1 LENKTRNFSHKEL
14 KTILNKQKG
23 ESTMIKRIEKTNGKP
38 AKEPQKKYQVVK
50 GMIESLNE
58 RGIKVNARWYN
69 FSKFLNEK
77 PSLAENSEVE
87 FIASGD
93 FITKFLSVQTP
104 TPAST
109 DADADNSEN
118 LLLESLR
125 SAVKIA
131 SVLESEVS
139 IKFSTNDIIKLALTL
154 FIQKSSL

>member
-1 LENKTRNFSHKEL
+1 
-14 KTILNKQKG
+14 
-23 ESTMIKRIEKTNGKP
+23 MIKRVEKTNGKP
-38 AKEPQKKYQVVK
+38 AKEPRKYQVVK

-58 RGIKVNARWYN
+58 RGIKVNDRWYN

-93 FITKFLSVQTP
+93 FITKFLNVQTP
-104 TPAST
+104 TPET
-109 DADADNSEN
+109 NADADNSEN

>member
-1 LENKTRNFSHKEL
+1 
-14 KTILNKQKG
+14 
-23 ESTMIKRIEKTNGKP
+23 MIKRVEKTNGKP
-38 AKEPQKKYQVVK
+38 AKEPRKYQVVK

-58 RGIKVNARWYN
+58 RGIKVNDRWYN
-69 FSKFLNEK
+69 FSKYLADK
-77 PSLAENSEVE
+77 PELAENSEVE

-93 FITKFLSVQTP
+93 FITKFLNVQTP

-154 FIQKSSL
+154 FIQKSSV